1 VPNHSGTKCSKGLIS
16 LASPLLFA
24 DLTGRLA
31 RVEVPTDA
39 EEIWRY
45 SRVSSVKFSDF
56 SGVVPVAVT
65 GSDALASAGSRGR
78 LIPEDRDVFSGV
90 VDLTASA
97 QELVVGTNKVF
108 ADPVTLT
115 TDIDASFDGVAVVSR
130 LVIVA
135 GENSQATIIHRV
147 RSADIRALYIPE
159 VELHL
164 ASGANVRYIVVQEL
178 GPQMLQ
184 IGTQATQIGRDATLS
199 SMTVSLGGSYART
212 RFDAEMI
219 ERGGHNELL
228 AVYFAE
234 RDQMHDFRTVQNHV
248 APRTSSDLI
257 FKGAV
262 AGRARSVYSGLIK
275 IAEHARGT
283 AANQTN
289 RNLLLSPDAS
299 AESVP
304 NLEIENNDVKCS
316 HASAIG
322 PIDDDER
329 YYLESRGVPSDVADR
344 LIVLGFFN
352 ELLVRIPDEE
362 LRARLITTISEA
374 FDRRKTS

>member
-1 VPNHSGTKCSKGLIS
+1 MCRPDTKGLIS

-24 DLTGRLA
+24 DLVGGLA
-31 RVEVPTDA
+31 TPEVPTEA

-45 SRVSSVKFSDF
+45 SRISSVKFADF
-56 SGVVPVAVT
+56 AKVV
-65 GSDALASAGSRGR
+65 SLAPKTTMPWRSTAPGFDTR
-78 LIPEDRDVFSGV
+78 LIPADRDVFSGL
-90 VDLTASA
+90 VDAAA
-97 QELVVGTNKVF
+97 QPQQFVIAPGQAI
-108 ADPVTLT
+108 ADPINFS
-115 TDIDASFDGVAVVSR
+115 TDISASLDGFAVVSR
-130 LVIVA
+130 VVITA

-147 RSADIRALYIPE
+147 RSADVHSLYIPE

-164 ASGANVRYIVVQEL
+164 GNGSNIRYLVVQEL
-178 GPQMLQ
+178 GPRMIQ
-184 IGTQATQIGRDATLS
+184 IGTQSARIGRDATLS

-212 RFDAEMI
+212 RFDAAMVD
-219 ERGGHNELL
+219 RGGHNELL

-234 RDQMHDFRTVQNHV
+234 QDQMHDFRTVQHHI
-248 APRTSSDLI
+248 APRTTSDLV

-275 IAEHARGT
+275 IGENARGT
-283 AANQTN
+283 SANQTN
-289 RNLLLSPDAS
+289 RNLLLSPEAS

-322 PIDDDER
+322 PIDEDER

-374 FDRRKTS
+374 FDRRRAS

>member
-1 VPNHSGTKCSKGLIS
+1 VK
-16 LASPLLFA
+16 FA
-24 DLTGRLA
+24 DF
-31 RVEVPTDA
+31 
-39 EEIWRY
+39 
-45 SRVSSVKFSDF
+45 SRV
-56 SGVVPVAVT
+56 VPLTVA
-65 GSDALASAGSRGR
+65 GSDVLSAASAAASAATRGR
-78 LIPEDRDVFSGV
+78 LIPADRDVFSSL
-90 VDLTASA
+90 VDTAASA
-97 QELVVGTNKVF
+97 QEFVIGAGKVL
-108 ADPVTLT
+108 ADPRTFT
-115 TDIDASFDGVAVVSR
+115 TDVGAEFDGAAVVSR

-147 RSADIRALYIPE
+147 RSADVHALYIPE

-164 ASGANVRYIVVQEL
+164 ASGANLRYIVVQEL
-178 GPQMLQ
+178 GPRITQ

-234 RDQMHDFRTVQNHV
+234 RDQMHDFRTVQHHI
-248 APRTSSDLI
+248 APRTTSDLI

-275 IAEHARGT
+275 IAENARGT

-289 RNLLLSPDAS
+289 RNLLLSPEAS

-329 YYLESRGVPSDVADR
+329 YYLESRGVPSDIADR

-352 ELLVRIPDEE
+352 ELLVRIPDDE

-374 FDRRKTS
+374 FDRRRLS

>member
-1 VPNHSGTKCSKGLIS
+1 MVHGAAQTQVLELAAGQVLREPVVLSTSIS
-16 LASPLLFA
+16 HE
-24 DLTGRLA
+24 R
-31 RVEVPTDA
+31 E
-39 EEIWRY
+39 
-45 SRVSSVKFSDF
+45 
-56 SGVVPVAVT
+56 
-65 GSDALASAGSRGR
+65 GS
-78 LIPEDRDVFSGV
+78 
-90 VDLTASA
+90 
-97 QELVVGTNKVF
+97 
-108 ADPVTLT
+108 
-115 TDIDASFDGVAVVSR
+115 AVVSR
-130 LVIVA
+130 VVITA

-147 RSADIRALYIPE
+147 QSADVHALYVPE
-159 VELHL
+159 VELVL
-164 ASGANVRYIVVQEL
+164 GAGANIRYLVVQEL
-178 GPQMLQ
+178 GPRMIQ
-184 IGTQATQIGRDATLS
+184 IGTQSARIGRDATLS

-212 RFDAEMI
+212 RFDAAMV

-234 RDQMHDFRTVQNHV
+234 QDQMHDFRTVQEHI
-248 APRTSSDLI
+248 APRTTSDLV

-275 IAEHARGT
+275 IGEDARGT
-283 AANQTN
+283 SANQTN

-362 LRARLITTISEA
+362 LRARLISTISEA
-374 FDRRKTS
+374 FDRGRAA

>member
-1 VPNHSGTKCSKGLIS
+1 VF
-16 LASPLLFA
+16 AS
-24 DLTGRLA
+24 
-31 RVEVPTDA
+31 V
-39 EEIWRY
+39 
-45 SRVSSVKFSDF
+45 VS
-56 SGVVPVAVT
+56 VA
-65 GSDALASAGSRGR
+65 AH
-78 LIPEDRDVFSGV
+78 P
-90 VDLTASA
+90 
-97 QELVVGTNKVF
+97 QELTIAAGKAI
-108 ADPVTLT
+108 ADPIVFT
-115 TDIDASFDGVAVVSR
+115 TDIGAEFDGSTVVSR
-130 LVIVA
+130 LVINA

-147 RSADIRALYIPE
+147 QSTDVHGLYIPE
-159 VELHL
+159 VELNL
-164 ASGANVRYIVVQEL
+164 ASGANIRYMVVQEL
-178 GPQMLQ
+178 GPRMTQ
-184 IGTQATQIGRDATLS
+184 IGTQATRIGRDATLS

-212 RFDAEMI
+212 RFDAEMV

-234 RDQMHDFRTVQNHV
+234 RDQMHDFRTVQHHI
-248 APRTSSDLI
+248 APRTTSDLI

-275 IAEHARGT
+275 IAENARGT
-283 AANQTN
+283 SANQTN

-329 YYLESRGVPSDVADR
+329 YYLESRGVPSDIADR

-352 ELLVRIPDEE
+352 ELLVRIPDEN
-362 LRARLITTISEA
+362 LRSRLITTISEA
-374 FDRRKTS
+374 FDRRRTS

>member
-1 VPNHSGTKCSKGLIS
+1 MPLDSKGLIS
-16 LASPLLFA
+16 LASPLLFD
-24 DLTGRLA
+24 DLVGRLA
-31 RVEVPTDA
+31 TSEVPTEA

-45 SRVSSVKFSDF
+45 SRISSVNFSDF
-56 SGVVPVAVT
+56 ASVSSLAATSTIPWT
-65 GSDALASAGSRGR
+65 ASASSAR
-78 LIPEDRDVFSGV
+78 LIPVQRDVFSSLVSV
-90 VDLTASA
+90 VGEP
-97 QELVVGTNKVF
+97 QELVIPSGKAIAEPIIF
-108 ADPVTLT
+108 S
-115 TDIDASFDGVAVVSR
+115 TDVPAELAGMAIVSR
-130 LVIVA
+130 VVITA

-147 RSADIRALYIPE
+147 RSADVRALYIPE
-159 VELHL
+159 VELNL
-164 ASGANVRYIVVQEL
+164 ASGANIRYLVVQEL
-178 GPQMLQ
+178 GPQMIQ
-184 IGTQATQIGRDATLS
+184 IANQSSRIGRDATLS
-199 SMTVSLGGSYART
+199 SMTVSLGGSYVRT
-212 RFDAEMI
+212 RFDAAMV

-234 RDQMHDFRTVQNHV
+234 REQMHDFRTVQEHI
-248 APRTSSDLI
+248 AARTTSDLV

-262 AGRARSVYSGLIK
+262 AGHARSVYSGLIK
-275 IAEHARGT
+275 IGENARGT
-283 AANQTN
+283 SANQTN

-374 FDRRKTS
+374 FDRRSIS

>member
-1 VPNHSGTKCSKGLIS
+1 VSKGLIS

-24 DLTGRLA
+24 DLVGRLA
-31 RVEVPTDA
+31 QSEVPTDA

-45 SRVSSVKFSDF
+45 SRISSVKFADF
-56 SGVVPVAVT
+56 PSVSSLAV
-65 GSDALASAGSRGR
+65 GSTESLTPALERER
-78 LIPEDRDVFSGV
+78 LIPADRDVFSGV
-90 VDLTASA
+90 VHAAAQA
-97 QELVVGTNKVF
+97 QELVIPAGKVI
-108 ADPVTLT
+108 ADPVIFT
-115 TDIDASFDGVAVVSR
+115 TDVGAELDGSTIVSR
-130 LVIVA
+130 LVITA

-147 RSADIRALYIPE
+147 QSSDVRALYVPE
-159 VELHL
+159 VELNL
-164 ASGANVRYIVVQEL
+164 ASGANIRYMVVQEL
-178 GPQMLQ
+178 GPRMIQ
-184 IGTQATQIGRDATLS
+184 IGTQATRIGRDATLS
-199 SMTVSLGGSYART
+199 SMTGSLGGSYARA
-212 RFDAEMI
+212 RFDAEMV

-234 RDQMHDFRTVQNHV
+234 RDQMHDFRTVQQHI
-248 APRTSSDLI
+248 APRTTSDLI

-275 IAEHARGT
+275 IAENARGT
-283 AANQTN
+283 SANQTN

-304 NLEIENNDVKCS
+304 NLEIQNNDVKCS

-329 YYLESRGVPSDVADR
+329 YYLESRGVPSDIADR

-352 ELLVRIPDEE
+352 ELLVRIPDED

-374 FDRRKTS
+374 FDRRRMS